1 MNDMMDHLEVE
12 YPMKLKITMI
22 GGGSYSWTYGLFS
35 TFLDNPFYDRETEL
49 CLYDINEAA
58 LGDVFAF
65 CSHYN
70 DLYPEKAIRLTKTL
84 CEDEA
89 LEGAHYVVVA
99 ISHGG
104 LQAELE
110 DHIIARRHGFYNVK
124 GSESGIAGASRT
136 LRHVP
141 EFLRIARKMKR
152 LCPNATMLNVTNP
165 LSALTRCVERYH
177 GVHAVGFCHG
187 IRNHLEILLPY
198 FGAHSFEGVSFSVSG
213 VDHCSFLTDV
223 RFHGKDALSIMR
235 DKGMIEAAWAG
246 DSKIIYDDPFAGRE
260 NQRIRFILWDMLG
273 CMPGLSDEH
282 CAEFYYQTTGTKENR
297 DLFGMHYDRIADRS
311 ASVKRLRDD
320 IVVPL
325 QTGNMPPLR
334 VSEERPDRVV
344 EALEG
349 GRAFYDVMNYRNL
362 GQVRELPPDTVVE
375 TMVTFDATG
384 VHPAIANPLPKAAQ
398 AIVVPTALRE
408 ELFMEAAVEWDE
420 RKLTSALCIDPLV
433 QDFTRV
439 RDVVK
444 DLMDYNAQ
452 FLPDKGL

>member
-1 MNDMMDHLEVE
+1 
-12 YPMKLKITMI
+12 MKLKIAMI

-35 TFLDNPFYDRETEL
+35 TFLDNPFFDRETHL
-49 CLYDINEAA
+49 CLYDIDDAA
-58 LGDVFAF
+58 LSNVFSF
-65 CSHYN
+65 CSYYN
-70 DLYPEKAIRLTKTL
+70 DRYPEKAIRLTQTL
-84 CEDEA
+84 DEDRA
-89 LEGAHYVVVA
+89 LEGADYVVVA

-104 LQAELE
+104 LAAELE
-110 DHIIARRHGFYNVK
+110 DHHIARRYGFYNVK

-136 LRHVP
+136 MRHVP

-152 LCPNATMLNVTNP
+152 LCPGATMLNVTNP
-165 LSALTRCVERYH
+165 LTALTRCVQKYE

-198 FGAHSFEGVSFSVSG
+198 FGAKSFDGVSFSVSG

-223 RFHGKDALSIMR
+223 RFHGQDALKIMR

-246 DSKIIYDDPFAGRE
+246 KSNITYDDPFAGRE
-260 NQRIRFILWDMLG
+260 NQRIRFIVWDMLG

-282 CAEFYYQTTGTKENR
+282 CAEFYYQTTGTQENR
-297 DLFGMHYDRIADRS
+297 DRFGMHYDRLEDRA
-311 ASVKRLRDD
+311 ASVKRLRDS
-320 IVVPL
+320 IVAPL
-325 QTGNMPPLR
+325 QSGKMPPLR
-334 VSEERPDRVV
+334 VSEERPDRVI

-349 GRAFYDVMNYRNL
+349 GRPFYDAMNYRNL

-398 AIVVPTALRE
+398 AIVLPTALRE
-408 ELFMEAAVEWDE
+408 ELFMEAAMEWDAQ
-420 RKLTSALCIDPLV
+420 KLTGALCADPLV

-439 RDVVK
+439 RDVVR
-444 DLMDYNAQ
+444 DIMDYNARW
-452 FLPDKGL
+452 LPKDL

>member
-1 MNDMMDHLEVE
+1 
-12 YPMKLKITMI
+12 MKLKISMI

-35 TFLDNPFYDRETEL
+35 TFLDNSFFGHETEL
-49 CLYDINEAA
+49 CLYDINAKSLE
-58 LGDVFAF
+58 DVYTF
-65 CSHYN
+65 CSYYN
-70 DLYPEKAIRLTKTL
+70 QQYPDKAITLTKTL
-84 CEDEA
+84 REDEA
-89 LEGAHYVVVA
+89 LTGSDYVVVA

-104 LQAELE
+104 LAAELE
-110 DHIIARRHGFYNVK
+110 DHYIARRHGFYNVK

-136 LRHVP
+136 MRHVP
-141 EFLRIARKMKR
+141 EFIRIARKMKQ
-152 LCPNATMLNVTNP
+152 LCPDAVLLNVTNP
-165 LSALTRCVERYH
+165 LSALTHCVQRYAD
-177 GVHAVGFCHG
+177 VQAIGFCHG

-198 FGAHSFEGVSFSVSG
+198 FGAKSFDEVSFSVSG

-223 RFHGKDALSIMR
+223 RFHGQDALQIMR

-246 DSKIIYDDPFAGRE
+246 KNNITFDDPFAGRE

-297 DLFGMHYDRIADRS
+297 DRFGMHYDRIQDRS
-311 ASVKRLRDD
+311 ASVKRLRDN

-325 QTGNMPPLR
+325 ETGHMPPFR
-334 VSEERPDRVV
+334 VSDERPDRVI

-349 GRAFYDVMNYRNL
+349 GREFYDSMNYRNL
-362 GQVRELPPDTVVE
+362 GQARELPLDTVVE

-398 AIVVPTALRE
+398 AIVLPTALRE
-408 ELFMEAAVEWDE
+408 ELFMEAAVEWDA

-439 RDVVK
+439 RAVVQ
-444 DLMDYNAQ
+444 DIMDYNAQ
-452 FLPDKGL
+452 WLPKNW

>member
-1 MNDMMDHLEVE
+1 
-12 YPMKLKITMI
+12 MKLKISMI

-35 TFLDNPFYDRETEL
+35 TFLDNPFFDHETEL
-49 CLYDINEAA
+49 CLYDINEKA
-58 LGDVFAF
+58 LEDVYTF
-65 CSHYN
+65 CTYYN
-70 DLYPEKAIRLTKTL
+70 RQFPDKAIRLTKTL

-89 LEGAHYVVVA
+89 LAGSDYVVVA

-104 LQAELE
+104 LEAELE
-110 DHIIARRHGFYNVK
+110 DHRITRRHGFYNVK

-136 LRHVP
+136 MRHVP
-141 EFLRIARKMKR
+141 EFIRIARKMNR
-152 LCPNATMLNVTNP
+152 LCPGAVMLNVTNP
-165 LSALTRCVERYH
+165 LTALTRCVQKYAD
-177 GVHAVGFCHG
+177 VQAIGFCHG

-198 FGAHSFEGVSFSVSG
+198 FGAKGFEDVSFSVSG

-223 RFHGKDALSIMR
+223 RFHGQDALQIMR

-246 DSKIIYDDPFAGRE
+246 KTNITYDDPFAGRE
-260 NQRIRFILWDMLG
+260 NQRIRFIVWDMLG

-282 CAEFYYQTTGTKENR
+282 CAEFYYQTTGTKERR
-297 DLFGMHYDRIADRS
+297 DLFGMHYDRIADRT

-325 QTGNMPPLR
+325 ETGNMPPFR
-334 VSEERPDRVV
+334 VSQEHPDRVI

-349 GRAFYDVMNYRNL
+349 GREFYDAVNYRNL
-362 GQVRELPPDTVVE
+362 GQVRELPLDTVVE

-398 AIVVPTALRE
+398 AIVLPTALRE
-408 ELFMEAAVEWDE
+408 ELFMEAAAEWNAQ
-420 RKLTSALCIDPLV
+420 KLTSAICVDPLV

-444 DLMDYNAQ
+444 DIMDYNAQ
-452 FLPDKGL
+452 WLPKDM

>member
-1 MNDMMDHLEVE
+1 
-12 YPMKLKITMI
+12 MKLKISMI

-35 TFLDNPFYDRETEL
+35 TFLDNPFFDRETEL
-49 CLYDINEAA
+49 CLYDINETA
-58 LGDVFAF
+58 LDNVYRF
-65 CSHYN
+65 CKYYN
-70 DLYPEKAIRLTKTL
+70 DMYPDKAITLTKTL
-84 CEDEA
+84 SEDEA
-89 LEGAHYVVVA
+89 LEGSNYVAIA

-104 LQAELE
+104 LEAELE
-110 DHIIARRHGFYNVK
+110 DHLITRRHGFYNVK

-136 LRHVP
+136 IRHVP
-141 EFLRIARKMKR
+141 EFVRIAKKMNR
-152 LCPNATMLNVTNP
+152 LCPGATILNVTNP
-165 LSALTRCVERYH
+165 LTSLTRCVQKYA

-198 FGAHSFEGVSFSVSG
+198 FGAKSFDEVSFSVSG

-223 RFHGKDALSIMR
+223 KFHGEDALKIMR

-246 DSKIIYDDPFAGRE
+246 KTNITYDDPFAGRE

-282 CAEFYYQTTGTKENR
+282 CAEFYYQTTGNQENR
-297 DLFGMHYDRIADRS
+297 DRFGMHYDRLEDRTT
-311 ASVKRLRDD
+311 SVKRLRDD

-325 QTGNMPPLR
+325 ETGNMPPLR
-334 VSEERPDRVV
+334 ISSERMERVV

-349 GRAFYDVMNYRNL
+349 GREFYDVVNYRNF
-362 GQVRELPPDTVVE
+362 GQVRELPMDTVVE

-384 VHPAIANPLPKAAQ
+384 VHPAIANPLPKSAQ
-398 AIVVPTALRE
+398 AIVIPTALRE
-408 ELFMEAAVEWDE
+408 ELFMEAAMEWDAA
-420 RKLTSALCIDPLV
+420 KLTSALCIDPLV

-444 DLMDYNAQ
+444 DLMDYNAKW
-452 FLPDKGL
+452 LPKDMK